1 MDDSTIICDDVTE
14 SYGEEIKTIPKN
26 FKEKKVTCKTQSFY
40 ILLVFLLTLYRVML
54 PYGN

>member
-1 MDDSTIICDDVTE
+1 MDDSTIICDDLPE

>member
-26 FKEKKVTCKTQSFY
+26 FKEKKATCKTQSFY

>member
-1 MDDSTIICDDVTE
+1 MGDSTIICDDVIE
-14 SYGEEIKTIPKN
+14 SYDEEIKTIPKN